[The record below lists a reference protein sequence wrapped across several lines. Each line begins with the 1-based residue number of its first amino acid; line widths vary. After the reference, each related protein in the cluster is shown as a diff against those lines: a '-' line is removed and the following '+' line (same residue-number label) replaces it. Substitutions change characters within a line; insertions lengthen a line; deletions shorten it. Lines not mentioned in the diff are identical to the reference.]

1 MGQLVVS
8 DRAQLPQ
15 KASLRCQHSSSS
27 SASNSCAAVLSAS
40 YVVAGG
46 PGSIPAAISSRVCC
60 SVPRYCRQV
69 AQTWR
74 PPTRA
79 RQPPR
84 PCRRRFGREVVLDQ
98 VRRLPATILDRGGD
112 EPASAHTGETGL
124 RHQSR
129 HPHASNIST
138 LGRKLGMNAR
148 RAVGAARGRMRH
160 LDLRDQRGV
169 GLGPLRRPPLPAA
182 GTSWQSDNL
191 PGDHS
196 RTGTLRRDRVRL
208 PSEPGGR
215 L

>member
-27 SASNSCAAVLSAS
+27 SASDSCAAVLSAS

-60 SVPRYCRQV
+60 SVPRPAVRSPRRGDHPL
-69 AQTWR
+69 A
-74 PPTRA
+74 PGSLPARA
-79 RQPPR
+79 AGA
-84 PCRRRFGREVVLDQ
+84 FGREVVLDQ

-129 HPHASNIST
+129 HPLASNMST

-169 GLGPLRRPPLPAA
+169 GLGPLRGRRL
-182 GTSWQSDNL
+182 GGDTS
-191 PGDHS
+191 S
-196 RTGTLRRDRVRL
+196 RHIVAIG
-208 PSEPGGR
+208 
-215 L
+215 